1 MQVQCHVLRL
11 EWIDASEAVIIL
23 NPRIVCEQ
31 VCALEG
37 QRRLQPVL
45 QAVCVGSHAE
55 RKVDLRLPGAG
66 VCEQGQ
72 AHVWSKPCAC
82 LLSAYPRTPQTA
94 LAVRTSRA
102 SVLSSSRKHNL
113 ELIPYLNAWLHMNAR
128 MPQVREVETMLQ
140 DIKVSDEL
148 VAQ

>member
-1 MQVQCHVLRL
+1 M
-11 EWIDASEAVIIL
+11 
-23 NPRIVCEQ
+23 
-31 VCALEG
+31 
-37 QRRLQPVL
+37 
-45 QAVCVGSHAE
+45 
-55 RKVDLRLPGAG
+55 
-66 VCEQGQ
+66 
-72 AHVWSKPCAC
+72 
-82 LLSAYPRTPQTA
+82 
-94 LAVRTSRA
+94 RTSRA